1 MDNFDIV
8 MEKAYSQDIEDKMRA
23 SYEKGKNIES
33 SEKMKKVQ
41 SLIEEARSL
50 VKDGNVKK
58 AKSKYKEALKNINEC
73 KKDIKSSIK
82 DLFASGNSKVSFV
95 KKMLIFLSTL
105 ASSYALTKLGNIYL
119 AVGDKRGYG
128 IAYGGQIASVIA
140 EILGLQKISEDNA
153 ENYKQFKKVIEENP
167 RKVLSDIDKSLGKL
181 YKSIEREMNKACA

>member
-33 SEKMKKVQ
+33 SEKMKKVH

-50 VKDGNVKK
+50 VKDGNTKK
-58 AKSKYKEALKNINEC
+58 AKSKYKEALKNIKEC
-73 KKDIKSSIK
+73 QKDIKSSIK

-95 KKMLIFLSTL
+95 KKMLILLSTL

-119 AVGDKRGYG
+119 TVGDKRGYG

-140 EILGLQKISEDNA
+140 EILGLQKISGDNT

>member
-33 SEKMKKVQ
+33 SEKMKKVH

-58 AKSKYKEALKNINEC
+58 AKSKYKEALKNIKEC
-73 KKDIKSSIK
+73 QKDIKSSIK
-82 DLFASGNSKVSFV
+82 DLFASGDSKVSFV
-95 KKMLIFLSTL
+95 KKMLILLSTL

-119 AVGDKRGYG
+119 TVGDKRGYG

-140 EILGLQKISEDNA
+140 EILGLQKISGDNT

>member
-8 MEKAYSQDIEDKMRA
+8 MEKAYSQKIEDKMKA

-33 SEKMKKVQ
+33 SEKMKKAN

-50 VKDGNVKK
+50 VKDGDAKK
-58 AKSKYKEALKNINEC
+58 AKSKYKKAMKNIKEC
-73 KKDIKSSIK
+73 QKDVKSIIN
-82 DLFASGNSKVSFV
+82 DLYNSGNSKISFV
-95 KKMLIFLSTL
+95 KKILIFLSAL

-119 AVGDKRGYG
+119 TVGDKRGYG
-128 IAYGGQIASVIA
+128 IAYGGQIASFIA
-140 EILGLQKISEDNA
+140 EILGIYNISKDNA

-167 RKVLSDIDKSLGKL
+167 RKVLNNINNSLGKL

>member
-33 SEKMKKVQ
+33 SEKMKKVR

-95 KKMLIFLSTL
+95 KKMLILLSTI
-105 ASSYALTKLGNIYL
+105 ASSYVLTKLGNIYL

-140 EILGLQKISEDNA
+140 EILGLQKISGDNA